1 MSMAVGSEQSSP
13 EPRAG
18 SGDALQIYLRAIGRE
33 RLTDPQVVLEQMRDL
48 RRLECLATGAS
59 AGASLARRAAR
70 VLRQEVVHA
79 HLRLV
84 VSCAFRW
91 RHPGLALPDL
101 IQEGNIGLLRAVEHF
116 DPERGVRFSSYA
128 VWWIRQAIFRAVE
141 NQSRTVRLPSRVCE
155 GLSKRRRAMRA
166 LRARLAREP
175 EPAELSAELG
185 ISQDALERLERA
197 DVDTQPA
204 PEATC
209 EEHVPLVER
218 LDDPSQIPPD
228 AGVQRRW
235 AARCLDGV
243 LAQLALRDRRVLEL
257 RWGLQGD
264 GPLTLRQVAAHLGLS
279 AERVRQI
286 EGAVLSLLR
295 RRAAATVVPLPRA
308 RSGGAIRSPRF
319 R

>member
-18 SGDALQIYLRAIGRE
+18 SGDALQSYLRAIGRE

-48 RRLECLATGAS
+48 RRLECLGAGAS
-59 AGASLARRAAR
+59 TGASLARRAAR

-91 RHPGLALPDL
+91 RQPGLALPDL
-101 IQEGNIGLLRAVEHF
+101 IQEGNIGLLRAVERF

-128 VWWIRQAIFRAVE
+128 VWWIRQAILRAVE

-155 GLSKRRRAMRA
+155 GLSKRRRAMHA

-197 DVDTQPA
+197 DVVTQPA
-204 PEATC
+204 HEASG
-209 EEHVPLVER
+209 EERAPLVER
-218 LDDPSQIPPD
+218 LDDPSQLPPD

-235 AARCLDGV
+235 AARCLERV
-243 LAQLALRDRRVLEL
+243 LAQLALRDRHVLEL

-264 GPLTLRQVAAHLGLS
+264 GPLTLRQVAERLGLS

-295 RRAAATVVPLPRA
+295 RRAAGRRG
-308 RSGGAIRSPRF
+308 RS
-319 R
+319 